1 MISRA
6 TLVIL
11 LASTFASGMCAGIG
25 LAFAWLLAVDLH
37 LGFEVIG
44 SRIAECLTR

>member
-6 TLVIL
+6 TCVFL
-11 LASTFASGMCAGIG
+11 LIGIFASGMCAGIG
-25 LAFAWLLAVDLH
+25 VAFAWLLAVDLQ

-44 SRIAECLTR
+44 SRVLECLTR